1 VLPYRRAVLFRLL
14 GPFEVVGS
22 RGPIVV
28 RSARQRAVLAAL
40 ALEAGG
46 PVPVARLIDA
56 VWPDDPPPSARNS
69 LQSHVARLRAVL
81 GTPELIALE
90 PAGYRLAVRPADVD
104 VPCFEALLGERA
116 TASELDAALTLW
128 RGEPMPEFPDEPFRG
143 RAARLAQ
150 LYRGALARRADL
162 LVEEGRAD
170 DAVARL
176 TAQVDADP
184 CWERG
189 AISLARALAAAGRA
203 GDAAAT
209 LRRHADAVVDLL
221 AMDPSAPVRQLQVAL
236 LRGSVAGGG
245 AAAAGGGGAV
255 GPAAAQ
261 RPRPDADAA
270 RTARDSSGRV
280 PLRFS
285 SFVGR
290 DAEQAR
296 LAALLAKPGLVTVV
310 GPGGVGKTRL
320 VAETA
325 RAGSQVAWVD
335 AADVR
340 GRDDFLEAV
349 AVVMGAAVGPHG
361 DVIAAVAD
369 AAESRRPLIV
379 LDNCE
384 HVADAAAQVVEALL
398 PVGVRIVV
406 TSQERLRVDGER
418 TLELGPLAAEDGVRL
433 FLDRAGTGVTPTD
446 PAVVEIVTALDA
458 LPLAIEL
465 AATQAAVLGAGSV
478 RDRLGDRL
486 DLLTR
491 GRRTVA
497 ARHRTLRAVVEWSF
511 GLLDGVERGALSRLS
526 VFAGGF
532 TVTLAEAVLT
542 DGELPRSRVAAV
554 LAALVD
560 RSLVVRHG
568 PRRYRLL
575 ETVRAYAAEQL
586 AATGDPEV
594 TRRRHAWAMV
604 AAAEELDRRLL
615 GPDEAAAMYQIDDL
629 LPDLRQAIAAGEPG
643 VAARLAAAMFR
654 YGYRRQSYEVLAWGS
669 LVPAPRPPAVLAAAA
684 THAWG
689 RGDLDGARRLAEDAL
704 RASPD
709 SAVGHEVLGDVALVA
724 CDGDGALVHYGAM
737 ARIGRDSGLPTV
749 ETSGLVGE
757 ALVLAWSGSP
767 AAARRKAES
776 AVAIADASGNPG
788 ARAEAR
794 YGLGEALADIEPAR
808 ALALL
813 DEAAA
818 LAGGVQDRL
827 FEAASVT
834 AAVAIRGRHGDPATA
849 LTSYRDVLA
858 LWRKAGNDTLRV
870 AALRNLVVLLA
881 RVGADDTAAL
891 VDAALPAFRMYAAEA
906 ARLDRART
914 AVAERLGPARL
925 AELRRRGERLGPT
938 GVTDEAL
945 AAIDS
950 ALKRLAGR

>member
-1 VLPYRRAVLFRLL
+1 VLSYRRAVLFRLL
-14 GPFEVVGS
+14 GPLEVVGS
-22 RGPIVV
+22 RGPIAVS
-28 RSARQRAVLAAL
+28 SARQRAVLAAL

-56 VWPDDPPPSARNS
+56 VWPDDPPASARNS

-81 GTPELIALE
+81 GTPELIVLE
-90 PAGYRLAVRPADVD
+90 PAGYRLAVPPADVD
-104 VPCFEALLGERA
+104 VLRFEALLGDRA
-116 TASELDAALTLW
+116 TASDLDAALALW
-128 RGEPMPEFPDEPFRG
+128 RGTPMPEFPDEPFRG
-143 RAARLAQ
+143 RAARLAEQ
-150 LYRGALARRADL
+150 YRNALAWRSDL

-170 DAVARL
+170 DAVGRL
-176 TAQVDADP
+176 AGQVDADL

-189 AISLARALAAAGRA
+189 AISLARALAAAARP
-203 GDAAAT
+203 GDAAAA

-221 AMDPSAPVRQLQVAL
+221 GMDPSAQVRQLQVAL
-236 LRGSVAGGG
+236 LR
-245 AAAAGGGGAV
+245 GAV

-261 RPRPDADAA
+261 RPRPDADVA
-270 RTARDSSGRV
+270 RTVRDSPGRV

-296 LAALLAKPGLVTVV
+296 LVGLLAKPGLVTVV

-325 RAGSQVAWVD
+325 RAGSRVAWVD

-340 GRDDFLEAV
+340 GRDDFLQAV
-349 AVVMGAAVGPHG
+349 AVVMGATVGPRG

-369 AAESRRPLIV
+369 AAGSRRPLIV

-384 HVADAAAQVVEALL
+384 HVVEAAAEVVEALL

-418 TLELGPLAAEDGVRL
+418 TLELGSLAADDGVRL
-433 FLDRAGTGVTPTD
+433 FLDRAGDGVSPTD
-446 PAVVEIVTALDA
+446 PAVAVIVTALDG

-465 AATQAAVLGAGSV
+465 AATQAAVLGVGAV

-486 DLLTR
+486 DLFTR

-497 ARHRTLRAVVEWSF
+497 ARHRTLRAVVDWSF
-511 GLLDGVERGALSRLS
+511 GLLDGVERLALRRLA

-532 TVTLAEAVLT
+532 TVALAEAVVA

-568 PRRYRLL
+568 RRRYRLL
-575 ETVRAYAAEQL
+575 ETVRAYAAEHL
-586 AATGDPEV
+586 DASGDAEA
-594 TRRRHAWAMV
+594 TRRRHASAMA
-604 AAAEELDRRLL
+604 AAAEELDLRLL
-615 GPDEAAAMYQIDDL
+615 GPDQAGAVREIDDL
-629 LPDLRQAIAAGEPG
+629 LPDLRQAVAFGEPG
-643 VAARLAAAMFR
+643 VVTRLAAAMYR

-669 LVPAPRPPAVLAAAA
+669 LAPAPRPPVALAAAA

-689 RGDLDGARRLAEDAL
+689 RGDLDGAQRLAAEALAADPDA
-704 RASPD
+704 
-709 SAVGHEVLGDVALVA
+709 AVGHEVLGDVALVA
-724 CDGDGALVHYGAM
+724 CDAAGAAVHYRAM
-737 ARIGRDSGLPTV
+737 AGIGRDAGLPTV

-767 AAARRKAES
+767 AAARRLAES
-776 AVAIADASGNPG
+776 AVEIADASGNPS

-794 YGLGEALADIEPAR
+794 YGLGEALADAEPAR
-808 ALALL
+808 ALEML

-818 LAGGVQDRL
+818 LAAGVQDRL
-827 FEAASVT
+827 FQAASET
-834 AAVAIRGRHGDPATA
+834 AAVALRGRHGDPAAA
-849 LTSYRDVLA
+849 LTSFRGVLA
-858 LWRKAGNDTLRV
+858 LWRKAGNDTLQA

-881 RVGADDTAAL
+881 RIGADETAAL
-891 VDAALPAFRMYAAEA
+891 VDAALPASRLYAAEA

-914 AVAERLGPARL
+914 AVAERLGAGRL
-925 AELRRRGERLGPT
+925 AELRRRGERLGPA

-950 ALKRLAGR
+950 ALKRLAG